1 MFEHSERSDFSARRS
16 LKLGIGAALAITAV
30 ISTFVVVTNPLAAVA
45 TEVATQVVT
54 DVDLRTAAAYSSISK
69 GALTVGA
76 DAEVDGSAVVGEG
89 SASTAGAGSSIGAA
103 VAGISQA
110 QADLLTAYKDAAS
123 RTPTATMSGDLIGHT
138 FTPGVYYSAA
148 AISNTG
154 TITLDA
160 LGDPEAVFIFQIN
173 AAFASAAA
181 SHVVLAGGAQ
191 ALHVYWQVVG
201 AVTIGAN
208 ATFVGTLLA
217 QGAITAGADTV
228 ISGRTL
234 SVEGAVSLGAGMGTL
249 GVPEIRLTNTSVRDD
264 LVFDGETITYT
275 FVATNSGNVALAVP
289 PIDVSGIPGISDIS
303 YVWSGSAGTLLPKEY
318 VTGTAT
324 YLATFDDAVN
334 RSVTLVAGVLGTTS
348 KNVRVLSAKAK
359 TVIVWPIPVVD
370 AVTVSQGVA
379 TTFDVL
385 TNDQTVPANILS
397 SVPERAAVVGFSR
410 TQLTSVPRSIGGAV
424 ATVPSAPVS
433 GAITCSETGETRGLC
448 TYTSSDLFEGVDGF
462 DYSVSQLGRS
472 WNVHVTVNVT
482 HVEVAPRA
490 YPDLVVASRGG
501 PDVRFAPLQNDRNDN
516 AGTLVIISSDVPPL
530 GQGTLTCL
538 SSICTYAPPASG
550 FVGTV
555 EVNYVTANRDSN
567 GNTGPASSGTI
578 KIFVDAAHI
587 APVGFSSAP
596 ATVPTTRFGIW
607 AETAVM
613 DSPVATCVAGRPQVA
628 LTWRANS
635 KATSWIIERR
645 NLPRA
650 VGASAGNWAAISE
663 LPGDAISF
671 VDNRVGESQD
681 FQWRV
686 RPDLHRWQGVFSP
699 ASETASNPNA
709 VNGAGC

>member
-1 MFEHSERSDFSARRS
+1 MSEHSGRVNFSTRRS
-16 LKLGIGAALAITAV
+16 LKLGLGAALSVTAV
-30 ISTFVVVTNPLAAVA
+30 LSTFLVVADPLAAVA
-45 TEVATQVVT
+45 TEVVTQVVT

-76 DAEVDGSAVVGEG
+76 DAEVDGSAVVGAG
-89 SASTAGAGSSIGAA
+89 SASTAGAGSFIGAA
-103 VAGISQA
+103 VAGIPQA
-110 QADLLTAYKDAAS
+110 QADLLTAYNDAAS
-123 RTPTATMSGDLIGHT
+123 RTPTGTMSGDLIGHT

-181 SHVVLAGGAQ
+181 SNVVLAGGAQ

-208 ATFVGTLLA
+208 ATFVGTLMA

-289 PIDVSGIPGISDIS
+289 PINLSGIPGMSDIS
-303 YVWSGSAGTLLPKEY
+303 YVWSGSDGTLLPKEY

-348 KNVRVLSAKAK
+348 KDVRVLSAKAK

-370 AVTVSQGVA
+370 AVMVSQGVA

-385 TNDQTVPANILS
+385 TNDQTVPPDVLT
-397 SVPERAAVVGFSR
+397 SVPALAAVVGFSR
-410 TQLTSVPRSIGGAV
+410 TQLTSVPRSIGGA
-424 ATVPSAPVS
+424 ASTVPSAPVS

-472 WNVHVTVNVT
+472 WNVHVTVNVA
-482 HVEVAPRA
+482 HVDVAPRTHR
-490 YPDLVVASRGG
+490 DQVVATSGG
-501 PDVRFAPLQNDRNDN
+501 PDVVFAPLENDRNDN
-516 AGTLVIISSDVPPL
+516 AGTLVILSADAIPSA
-530 GQGTLTCL
+530 QGTLTC
-538 SSICTYAPPASG
+538 SSYTCTYAPPTSG

-555 EVNYVTANRDSN
+555 EAHYVAADQDAN

-578 KIFVDAAHI
+578 NIFVDAAPI
-587 APVGFSSAP
+587 APVGFSSASV
-596 ATVPTTRFGIW
+596 TVPITMFGTW
-607 AETAVM
+607 ADTAVM
-613 DSPVATCVAGRPQVA
+613 DLPVATCVADRPQVA
-628 LTWRANS
+628 LAWSAS
-635 KATSWIIERR
+635 AKATSWTIERR
-645 NLPRA
+645 NLPSA
-650 VGASAGNWAAISE
+650 VGADAGDWSVISE
-663 LPGDAISF
+663 LPGDATTF

-686 RPDLHRWQGVFSP
+686 RPDRYRWQGVFSP
-699 ASETASNPNA
+699 ASESVSTPDA
-709 VNGAGC
+709 VSAAGC